1 MNLPWKN
8 NKAVFISLCIQTC
21 SHHCTIKIFPCF
33 CHSFKRILSTL
44 ILTSIDW
51 LTNLPIEINCISDY
65 LCMTLMLSRDPSVC
79 LAGWSI
85 DSQTANTSLLCIID
99 KCLSKHTLIVIGYIL
114 LNFHSVMIAQ
124 HGIKKHQQQNHVTA
138 NL

>member
-1 MNLPWKN
+1 MHKI
-8 NKAVFISLCIQTC
+8 AVFFSLCTN
-21 SHHCTIKIFPCF
+21 SHSHQFTIKMFSCF
-33 CHSFKRILSTL
+33 CHSFKIILSTL

-51 LTNLPIEINCISDY
+51 LTNLPIKINCITDY
-65 LCMTLMLSRDPSVC
+65 LCMTLLLTSRSPDPSVC

-99 KCLSKHTLIVIGYIL
+99 KCLSKYTLVVIEDIL